1 MFNILI
7 HQIFFVIRTG
17 FEPITVRNLLFQL
30 IVLLSPSQLC
40 LWLASPHSVYQFRHL
55 TILPHFTR
63 LTDWLP
69 CGSGG
74 FPLFRDSVVRGGIE
88 PPARRFSVYC
98 STYWAI
104 TPNLRLRSPLC
115 CANSITF
122 KIRPTISFLSHRN
135 NTILLIMLGYPSR
148 PNLNCFLSF
157 NEASAKGDEFWFHS
171 GLSTSVEW
179 RKPLSISFCLGE

>member
-40 LWLASPHSVYQFRHL
+40 LWLALPHSVYQFRHL

-104 TPNLRLRSPLC
+104 TPNYWMFIQNRMTGVDKGFVMSFRCGTYPL
-115 CANSITF
+115 
-122 KIRPTISFLSHRN
+122 
-135 NTILLIMLGYPSR
+135 
-148 PNLNCFLSF
+148 
-157 NEASAKGDEFWFHS
+157 HS
-171 GLSTSVEW
+171 NVVDSVGV
-179 RKPLSISFCLGE
+179 PVSLQS